1 MAGGR
6 ARQVSYERGCAEI
19 LKAMNTFGR
28 EFRITTF
35 GESHGKA
42 IGVVIDGVP
51 AGLPLSEV
59 DIRRE
64 LDRRLF
70 CHIPVL
76 NPRCE
81 PEDFEILS
89 GVKDGYTQ
97 GTPITIVIWNK
108 KAISN
113 YYDELWMKP
122 RPGHADLAYYMK
134 YGRHYDHRGG
144 GRASGRTTAAIVA
157 AGAVAKRLIETLGV
171 EVAGHIIELGGVEI
185 DTPYS
190 FEDIKKS
197 WERPLPV
204 VDQSALGKILE
215 KIREA
220 VLEGDSIGGGVEV
233 YIVGVPPGLGE
244 PHFGKIKADLAAAA
258 LSIPSA
264 VAFDWGWGRRLAK
277 LKGSEANDQIVL
289 RDGRPRLETNKIGGS
304 LGGITL
310 GEPIY
315 FRVWFKPTPSVRK
328 PQKTVD
334 LSTLEE
340 TTIQFKGRYD
350 VTTVPKALVALE
362 AMAAVVIADH
372 ALRSGLVRRDKP
384 LNERNN
390 PQ

>member
-1 MAGGR
+1 
-6 ARQVSYERGCAEI
+6 
-19 LKAMNTFGR
+19 MNTFGR

-51 AGLPLSEV
+51 AGLPLTEE
-59 DIRRE
+59 DIRKE
-64 LDRRLF
+64 LDRRMF

-81 PEDFEILS
+81 PEEFEVLS
-89 GVKDGYTQ
+89 GIKDGYTQ
-97 GTPITIVIWNK
+97 GTPIAIVIWNK
-108 KAISN
+108 KVVSS

-122 RPGHADLAYYMK
+122 RPGHADLAYYLK

-157 AGAVAKRLIETLGV
+157 AGAVAKKLLAHIGADI
-171 EVAGHIIELGGVEI
+171 AGHIIELGGVEI
-185 DTPYS
+185 DTQYT
-190 FEDIKKS
+190 FQDIKKS
-197 WERPLPV
+197 WEKPLPV
-204 VDQSALGKILE
+204 VDDAALQKMID

-233 YIVGVPPGLGE
+233 VIQGVPPGLGE

-264 VAFDWGWGRRLAK
+264 VAFDWGQGRTLAK
-277 LKGSEANDQIVL
+277 LKGSQANDQIVVK
-289 RDGRPRLETNKIGGS
+289 DGSPRLETNRIGGT

-310 GEPIY
+310 GEPLY
-315 FRVWFKPTPSVRK
+315 FRTWFKPTPSIRK

-334 LSTLEE
+334 LSTMTP

-362 AMAAVVIADH
+362 AIAAVTIVDH
-372 ALRSGLVRRDKP
+372 ALRAGLIRRDKP
-384 LNERNN
+384 LA
-390 PQ
+390 